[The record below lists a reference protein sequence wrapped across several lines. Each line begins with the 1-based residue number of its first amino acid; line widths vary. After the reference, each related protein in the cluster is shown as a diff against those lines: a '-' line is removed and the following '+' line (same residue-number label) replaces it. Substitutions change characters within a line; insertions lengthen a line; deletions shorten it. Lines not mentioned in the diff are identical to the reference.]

1 MKTVKESLLDR
12 VSVRR
17 YEREPLTREQIEFIY
32 EAIRNTPTS
41 YNGQQYSVIDVSDQ
55 AEKEQIEALV
65 GQKQIKTCNHFFVF
79 CMDYNK
85 IALAAKAKGIDMPD
99 FYDTVDGVTVGTVD
113 ASLAMMSAIVAV
125 EALGL
130 GCCPIGYAR
139 TKDQKALAKIL
150 KLPPHVMIVCG
161 LAVGVPRERNDLKP
175 KQSAA
180 LLIHSNEYRQDA
192 MLTEDMLAYDA
203 EVTRYNET
211 RAGGTSSNDWV
222 GHIVGYYREAM
233 AYRMLEALRERGF
246 DCEQ

>member
-17 YEREPLTREQIEFIY
+17 YEREPLTQEQIDFIY

-41 YNGQQYSVIDVSDQ
+41 YNGQQYSVIDISDQ

-65 GQKQIKTCNHFFVF
+65 GQKQIKTCSHFFVF
-79 CMDYNK
+79 CMDYYK
-85 IALAAKAKGIDMPD
+85 ISVAAKAKGIDMPD
-99 FYDTVDGVTVGTVD
+99 FYDTVDGVTVGIVD

-139 TKDQKALAKIL
+139 TKDQKALANIL
-150 KLPPHVMIVCG
+150 KLPPHVMVVCG
-161 LAVGVPRERNDLKP
+161 LAVGVPRERNDHKP

-180 LLIHSNEYRQDA
+180 LLIHSNEYRQDGDLA
-192 MLTEDMLAYDA
+192 EDMLAYDA
-203 EVTRYNET
+203 EVARYNET

-222 GHIVGYYREAM
+222 SHIVGYYREAM